1 MNEGMLR
8 DELARGQQAA
18 SLLQNDLLIECFT
31 EIEKQYMASWR
42 ATDPSVSYTHLTLPT
57 NACV

>member
-42 ATDPSVSYTHLTLPT
+42 ATDP
-57 NACV
+57 NARM